1 MNASDK
7 AAVNAAKNGTAK
19 NGAAK
24 STSTSNAEAG
34 KGLIS
39 EKIAQARRKV
49 ADATKAQIIGGGFSD
64 ALSEIAA
71 GDFGDVGI
79 DILSSFDIFIDGF
92 EQDVVAIEAAESPK
106 FLPAS
111 YQTTC
116 VES

>member
-1 MNASDK
+1 MNASDR
-7 AAVNAAKNGTAK
+7 AAVNAAKNGK
-19 NGAAK
+19 SK

-39 EKIAQARRKV
+39 DKIAQARRKV

>member
-24 STSTSNAEAG
+24 STSTINAETG
-34 KGLIS
+34 KALIS
-39 EKIAQARRKV
+39 EKTALARRKF
-49 ADATKAQIIGGGFSD
+49 ADSIKAQIIGGGFSD
-64 ALSEIAA
+64 VLSEIAA
-71 GDFGDVGI
+71 GDYGDIGT
-79 DILSSFDIFIDGF
+79 DILVSFDIFIDGF
-92 EQDVVAIEAAESPK
+92 EQDVVAIQAAETPK